1 MDVMARN
8 HRALSWLTAIVLLGC
23 GTAHARSGY
32 GRMAG
37 VVLDSSGTPQLGA
50 TVWVST
56 EDAADHTVTQL
67 LTDQHGSFSAARLR
81 SGSYSVRVS
90 LAGFLPTLE
99 RHIQVAPNLTTLLKI
114 ELGTVFDSLNS
125 LRRQPSQPTEPDD
138 WTWVLRTATATRP
151 ILQWTDVDLDGGGSS
166 AETRVDRPRILVE
179 MTGGSLHPASPSSFV
194 DAPGTEVSYD
204 QSLGAMGHLLMAGQM
219 SYDRSASGGLATIWV
234 PSGDPN
240 AGPVTTLVMRQTNLG
255 TSGLV
260 FRGVS
265 LDHSERLKL
274 GDRIRLS
281 VGAEYIM
288 EGFNTQVRSLRPR
301 GELDAQLSPN
311 WEATVLLATDSPDS
325 NPFRVGALGA
335 ALDALD
341 SLPDV
346 LFRDG
351 RPVLENDW
359 HQEVRV
365 TRKLDGKGSVEAA
378 VFHDAAQHQAVFGIG
393 ASPEAGVFQDPFS
406 DAFVF
411 DGGNSSSWGARIGYR
426 ERVNDHLEI
435 TAVYA
440 YGGALAPAD
449 DSGGAVAGGDLRGY
463 LSERYRHTLATRV
476 SSRVPRLGTEV
487 AASYKWTSGPAL
499 TQVDCFGDAAYEL
512 DPNFSLSVR
521 QPIPTFVMN
530 GHWVAMADF
539 GNLLAQGYVPISGP
553 DGQVL
558 LAPLVRSFRGGL
570 SFQF

>member
-8 HRALSWLTAIVLLGC
+8 HRALSWLIAVVLAGC

-37 VVLDSSGTPQLGA
+37 VVLDSAGTPQLGA

-67 LTDQHGSFSAARLR
+67 LTDQHGAFSDARLR

-99 RHIQVAPNLTTLLKI
+99 QHVEVTPNLTTLLKI

-125 LRRQPSQPTEPDD
+125 LRRQPAQPTEPDD

-151 ILQWTDVDLDGGGSS
+151 ILQWTDIDTNGAANS
-166 AETRVDRPRILVE
+166 AEARVDRPRVLVE
-179 MTGGSLHPASPSSFV
+179 MTGGSLHPASPSSLV
-194 DAPGTEVSYD
+194 NAPGTEVSFD
-204 QSLGAMGHLLMAGQM
+204 QSLGSMGHLLMAGQM
-219 SYDRSASGGLATIWV
+219 SYEHTASGGLATIWM

-240 AGPVTTLVMRQTNLG
+240 VGPVTTLVVRETDLG

-260 FRGVS
+260 FRGVR
-265 LDHSERLKL
+265 LDHSEQLKL
-274 GDRIRLS
+274 GDRVRLS

-301 GELDAQLSPN
+301 AELDAQLSPN
-311 WEATVLLATDSPDS
+311 WEATVLMATDSPDS
-325 NPFRVGALGA
+325 NPFRPGALGA

-341 SLPDV
+341 SMPDV
-346 LFRDG
+346 LFRSG
-351 RPVLENDW
+351 QPVLENDW
-359 HQEVRV
+359 HQEMRI

-393 ASPEAGVFQDPFS
+393 AAPDAGVFQDPFS

-411 DGGNSSSWGARIGYR
+411 DGGNSSSWGARLGYQ
-426 ERVNDHLEI
+426 EKINDHLEV

-440 YGGALAPAD
+440 YGGALAPTY
-449 DSGGAVAGGDLRGY
+449 DSGADVTLRGS
-463 LSERYRHTLATRV
+463 LAERYRHSLAARV
-476 SSRVPRLGTEV
+476 SSKVPRINTEV
-487 AASYKWTSGPAL
+487 AASYKWVSGSAL
-499 TQVDCFGDAAYEL
+499 TPVDCYGEAAYEL

-521 QPIPTFVMN
+521 QPIPTFLLN

-539 GNLLAQGYVPISGP
+539 GNLLAQGYIPIAGP
-553 DGQVL
+553 DGVVT
-558 LAPLVRSFRGGL
+558 LAPVVRSFRGGL